1 MRRKRLRRHVLG
13 LVLLVVAGTAAG
25 CNWADLAGNAASFAL
40 GVITASQV
48 TTTTVEYH
56 CFQGGVEVECGN
68 LVPIA
73 GP

>member
-1 MRRKRLRRHVLG
+1 MYRKPLSRHILG
-13 LVLLVVAGTAAG
+13 LVLVLLVSTGAG

-40 GVITASQV
+40 GVLTASQI

-56 CFQGGVEVECGN
+56 CFQGGVEVECGD
-68 LVPIA
+68 LVPTG